1 VTASTRTTFQLLRPH
16 AQRHVGAFALL
27 LLLGAITAFAQRSI
41 VMFIA
46 PGVDVLFPKGAS
58 AAAAPAPPS
67 AFPIVDYGRGLA
79 RQAHE
84 WLVGDPSTDAGKI
97 QALDR
102 LAFALLAVAIVA
114 SVSQYLFL
122 VISRRVA
129 ITMVVDLRT
138 RIARHL
144 MGLSMAYHGRRHFG
158 DLLSRLSSDTTTT
171 LNVLNQC
178 LKELVQEPLMG
189 GASLAIAAF
198 IAPVPTLFVA
208 LGLVVIAVP
217 VARQA
222 RKVRKG
228 STKSLT
234 SLGSSVQALSQ
245 MFQGIRA
252 VKAFRAE
259 ERELEGYSEINR
271 SYVRTTMKLVR
282 AQALSQA
289 STMLL
294 SFAGMA
300 GLVLV
305 VGWLRFGKGGTFNDE
320 KDLAMFFVYVSAMY
334 ASLKDVVRAITVVQ
348 ESVGASERIQALLD
362 ERTDVVER
370 PRARTVQGIGS
381 GLRFEG
387 VSFAYPGGDGN
398 AIVDFDLHLRPG
410 ETVALVGPSGGGKS
424 TVVDLVARFIDPVT
438 GRVTVDGLDLRDLTL
453 DSWTAQYA
461 MVGQTPFL
469 FHTSIGENI
478 KYGKPDASQNEVEGA
493 ARAAGIHDFIVSLP
507 DGYATNVADA
517 GSRLSGGQRQRIT
530 IARAFLKGAPLLLL
544 DEATSALDTES
555 EKVVQA
561 ALERLMSQRTV
572 LVIAHRLSTVRRA
585 DRIAVLDRGRLVEI
599 GTHDELL
606 ARNGLYAKLHAM
618 QFQDE
623 TPPTDPR
630 GEGDEEDEET
640 SSLTAPTSD

>member
-1 VTASTRTTFQLLRPH
+1 MTASTRTTFDLLRQH
-16 AQRHVGAFALL
+16 AQKHLGAFVLL
-27 LLLGAITAFAQRSI
+27 LVLGAITAFAQRSI
-41 VMFIA
+41 IMFIA

-58 AAAAPAPPS
+58 AAVVPALPS
-67 AFPIVDYGRGLA
+67 AIPLVDSARELA
-79 RQAHE
+79 RHARE
-84 WLVGDPSTDAGKI
+84 WLVGDPSTDTGKI
-97 QALDR
+97 QALER
-102 LAFALLAVAIVA
+102 LALALLAVAIVA

-129 ITMVVDLRT
+129 ISMVVDLRT

-189 GASLAIAAF
+189 GASLVMAAF

-245 MFQGIRA
+245 MFMGIRA

-305 VGWLRFGKGGTFNDE
+305 VGWLRLGKGGTFNDE

-362 ERTDVVER
+362 ERSDVVER
-370 PRARTVQGIGS
+370 PRARTVQGLGS

-424 TVVDLVARFIDPVT
+424 TVVDLVARFIDPVS

-478 KYGKPDASQNEVEGA
+478 KYGKPGASPKEVEDA
-493 ARAAGIHDFIVSLP
+493 ARAAGIHEFIASLP

-585 DRIAVLDRGRLVEI
+585 DRIAVLDRGRLVEV
-599 GTHDELL
+599 GTHEELL

-623 TPPTDPR
+623 TRPAESR
-630 GEGDEEDEET
+630 GEEDQEP

>member
-1 VTASTRTTFQLLRPH
+1 MTASTRTTFQLLRPH

-46 PGVDVLFPKGAS
+46 PGVDVLFPKEAS
-58 AAAAPAPPS
+58 TAAAPAPS
-67 AFPIVDYGRGLA
+67 VNAFVDFGRGLA
-79 RQAHE
+79 RHARE

-97 QALDR
+97 QALER
-102 LAFALLAVAIVA
+102 IALALLAVAVVA

-129 ITMVVDLRT
+129 ISMVVDLRT

-171 LNVLNQC
+171 LNVLNQS
-178 LKELVQEPLMG
+178 LKELVQEPLLG
-189 GASLAIAAF
+189 GAALVFAGI
-198 IAPVPTLFVA
+198 IAPIPTLFVT
-208 LGLVVIAVP
+208 LGLVVIAIP

-245 MFQGIRA
+245 MFMGIRA

-259 ERELEGYSEINR
+259 ERELEGYAEINR

-305 VGWLRFGKGGTFNDE
+305 VGWLRLGKGGTFNDE
-320 KDLAMFFVYVSAMY
+320 KELAMFFVYVSAMY
-334 ASLKDVVRAITVVQ
+334 ASLKDVVRAITLVQ

-362 ERTDVVER
+362 ERTDVIER
-370 PRARTVQGIGS
+370 PHARTIRGIGS
-381 GLRFEG
+381 GVRFEG

-424 TVVDLVARFIDPVT
+424 TVVDLLARFIDPVS
-438 GRVTVDGLDLRDLTL
+438 GRVNVDGLDLRDLTL

-478 KYGKPDASQNEVEGA
+478 KYGKPGASQEEIEGA
-493 ARAAGIHDFIVSLP
+493 ARAAGIHDFIASLP

-599 GTHDELL
+599 GTHEELL

-623 TPPTDPR
+623 SRP
-630 GEGDEEDEET
+630 GEAGGEENQAP